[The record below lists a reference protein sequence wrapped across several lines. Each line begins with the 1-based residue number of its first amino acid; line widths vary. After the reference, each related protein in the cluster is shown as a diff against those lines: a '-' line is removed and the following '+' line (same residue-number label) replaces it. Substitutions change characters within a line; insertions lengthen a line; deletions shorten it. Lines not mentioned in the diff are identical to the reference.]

1 MRFLTVEVEIDHGR
15 ISLGGGEALPDK
27 AIGLF
32 TILSPEVM
40 DSEFKTNE
48 LQLSQALASGLLTFL
63 TSSMMLCLW
72 MSSACSKAR
81 ELPELALK
89 RFAER
94 TETEEGR
101 HLNEKPG
108 VSDERHA
115 RTSVNQDS
123 FSLDTTRGT
132 KHL

>member
-63 TSSMMLCLW
+63 TSCGGF
-72 MSSACSKAR
+72 ACGCHPLVR
-81 ELPELALK
+81 RLGNCPNW
-89 RFAER
+89 R
-94 TETEEGR
+94 
-101 HLNEKPG
+101 
-108 VSDERHA
+108 
-115 RTSVNQDS
+115 
-123 FSLDTTRGT
+123 
-132 KHL
+132 